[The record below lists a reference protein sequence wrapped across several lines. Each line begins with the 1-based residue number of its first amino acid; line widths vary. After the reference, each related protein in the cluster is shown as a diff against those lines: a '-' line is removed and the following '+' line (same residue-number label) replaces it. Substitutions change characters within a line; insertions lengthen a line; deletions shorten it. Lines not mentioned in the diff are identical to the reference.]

1 MPPAESDAMP
11 RGKLSR
17 AVLAAI
23 PSPLKPLITLPPLG
37 ATPAKVLIIPGGN
50 TSWRC
55 IAFLSREK
63 VAQAKSDDFVAVGP
77 MTRKS
82 RRVKAARKFIF
93 DDEYTRV
100 YLCRVES
107 PNCRGKSCS
116 AMKEAEDV
124 LMRPIRQSAMGSFLR
139 LSYEQA
145 WSCQEFGCKQFNCH

>member
-55 IAFLSREK
+55 RAFLLREK
-63 VAQAKSDDFVAVGP
+63 VAQAESDDFVAIGP
-77 MTRKS
+77 MTKKS

-93 DDEYTRV
+93 DNEYTRV
-100 YLCRVES
+100 YLCWVDR
-107 PNCRGKSCS
+107 PNYRGKSCS
-116 AMKEAEDV
+116 AVEKAEDV
-124 LMRPIRQSAMGSFLR
+124 LLRPIRQ
-139 LSYEQA
+139 
-145 WSCQEFGCKQFNCH
+145 